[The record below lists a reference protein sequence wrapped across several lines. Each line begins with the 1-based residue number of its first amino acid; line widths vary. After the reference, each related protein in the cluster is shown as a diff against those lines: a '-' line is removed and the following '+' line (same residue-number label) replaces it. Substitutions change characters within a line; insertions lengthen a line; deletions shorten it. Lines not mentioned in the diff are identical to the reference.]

1 MLAYPF
7 LWSYAVTRAE
17 RSTEIILTGYLG
29 NSGLRMMGTTTI
41 TFSRLVGTGR
51 LAASPDVSIEEIPGL
66 ADPGAGVTLLS

>member
-1 MLAYPF
+1 
-7 LWSYAVTRAE
+7 
-17 RSTEIILTGYLG
+17 
-29 NSGLRMMGTTTI
+29 MMGTTTI